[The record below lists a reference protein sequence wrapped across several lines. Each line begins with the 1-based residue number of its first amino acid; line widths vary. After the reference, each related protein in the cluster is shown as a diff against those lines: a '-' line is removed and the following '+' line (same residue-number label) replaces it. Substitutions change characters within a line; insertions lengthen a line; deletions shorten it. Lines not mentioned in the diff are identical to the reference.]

1 MRWRGGLKFVVL
13 VAAALVSA
21 CRDQPTPVPEAVRP
35 IRTFTVT
42 EVAEGQVRRFS
53 GVIEARD
60 TSSLSF
66 QVGGNVR
73 RVLVNQGDRVRAG
86 QVLAEL
92 DPEPYRLN
100 VQAAD
105 ADLQRARAV
114 VAQTRA
120 DFERNRRLVAERAV
134 SQVQF
139 EISEREYYAALSRI
153 DYATA
158 RLNLAERDLRNTALA
173 APFAGSIAS
182 RLVDP
187 FVEVQAGQKVFQLD
201 AEGGLQAAIAVP
213 ETSIAQVTLGMPATV
228 TLPQLAQPM
237 TALVSEIGS
246 AATQGNA
253 FPVKA
258 ALVSPPPAVRSGMTA
273 EVQLILARDQAQTSY
288 LVPLTA
294 IAAGDQ
300 PGHGFVFI
308 YDPATSTVG
317 RTAVRSSGPLVGNMV
332 SLTGVALGDVVASA
346 GANLLVD
353 GQRVRLMAQ
362 AAPPP
367 GR

>member
-1 MRWRGGLKFVVL
+1 MQLGAGLMLLVV
-13 VAAALVSA
+13 VALGLVSA
-21 CRDQPTPVPEAVRP
+21 CRDQPPPEPEAVRP
-35 IRTFTVT
+35 IRTFTVS

-53 GVIEARD
+53 GVIEARE

-66 QVGGNVR
+66 QVGGHVR

-100 VQAAD
+100 VQAAE
-105 ADLQRARAV
+105 AELQRARAV

-134 SQVQF
+134 SQLQF
-139 EISEREYYAALSRI
+139 EISEREYNAALSQI

-158 RLNLAERDLRNTALA
+158 RLNLAERDLRNTTLTS
-173 APFAGSIAS
+173 PFAGAIAS
-182 RLVDP
+182 RWVDP

-228 TLPQLAQPM
+228 TLPQRAQPM

-246 AATQGNA
+246 AATQANA
-253 FPVKA
+253 FPVKVS
-258 ALVSPPPAVRSGMTA
+258 LLSPPPSLRSGMTA
-273 EVQLILARDQAQTSY
+273 EVQLVLAGDRALTSY

-294 IAAGDQ
+294 IAAGDR

-308 YDPATSTVG
+308 YDPATSTVR
-317 RTAVRSSGPLVGNMV
+317 RTAVQSSGPLVGNMV
-332 SLTGVALGDVVASA
+332 SLTGVGLGDIIASA

-362 AAPPP
+362 AGPST